1 MLRLRPKGMRH
12 RHAIHSVS
20 MRVRPHQGLGR
31 SANWAGR
38 KSSRGIKR
46 DGAERQHREDENSA
60 SRFFKGHFD
69 SPSIGSCDKRFA
81 DFDKAVANLLE
92 DETVVGAVLFP
103 RDD

>member
-1 MLRLRPKGMRH
+1 MLRLRPKGMRY
-12 RHAIHSVS
+12 RHAIHSVN
-20 MRVRPHQGLGR
+20 MPHQGLSR
-31 SANWAGR
+31 TANWAGR
-38 KSSRGIKR
+38 KSSGSIKH

-69 SPSIGSCDKRFA
+69 SPSIGSCGKRFA